1 MSPQCHLKSRVPLSS
16 LPLLLCLA
24 ESSDDSY
31 VSAGEE
37 PLEAPVFEIPL
48 QNMVVA
54 PGADVLLK
62 CIITA
67 NPPPQG
73 EQQGKLEADRLWW
86 GSMWYGDRIGFLESS
101 YGMVGKRKIVRPRGC
116 PGSGVFWKT
125 VPYFCSSGGKAA

>member
-1 MSPQCHLKSRVPLSS
+1 MQGCHHSLYPRVISIGPCPLTLSPMS
-16 LPLLLCLA
+16 LA

-48 QNMVVA
+48 QDAVVA

-67 NPPPQG
+67 NPSPQG
-73 EQQGKLEADRLWW
+73 ELQSW
-86 GSMWYGDRIGFLESS
+86 GLAEVETG
-101 YGMVGKRKIVRPRGC
+101 RG
-116 PGSGVFWKT
+116 G
-125 VPYFCSSGGKAA
+125 